1 MVMIIIDLMEST
13 DIIADL
19 ILSIIKLVNYYMYN
33 NSRVCTTK
41 EGAWQEEVILSVD
54 IEQC

>member
-19 ILSIIKLVNYYMYN
+19 ILLIVKLVNTI
-33 NSRVCTTK
+33 CTMTVMRTQQRRDV
-41 EGAWQEEVILSVD
+41 A
-54 IEQC
+54 